1 MFLVGT
7 RQKAL
12 EHFAMF
18 LFVENVFNFLRDKKK
33 EPRSELMLCF
43 IPVHLNYSDFKCGV
57 VDTCV
62 SSLHLQRC
70 SHLFGCNTIPQCL
83 SIQPLSGYGECRG
96 LT

>member
-18 LFVENVFNFLRDKKK
+18 LFVENVFHFLRDKKK

-43 IPVHLNYSDFKCGV
+43 IPVHLNYSDFKCGA
-57 VDTCV
+57 VDT
-62 SSLHLQRC
+62 SSCQVCFFNAVHTCFAATQYHNACQFNPYLVME
-70 SHLFGCNTIPQCL
+70 SAKD
-83 SIQPLSGYGECRG
+83 
-96 LT
+96 